1 MTMAYSLPPQRSRA
15 ETIERLDALARILD
29 SAVRIPGTNVRVG
42 ADALLNLI
50 PGAGLAV
57 AKGLSTYLVLEAKRH
72 GAPTPMLWRM
82 ARRVGI
88 DLALSAIPVVGWF
101 GDAFYRANL
110 KNIQELRNHLLE
122 VGGPGPTSLLRQGR

>member
-1 MTMAYSLPPQRSRA
+1 MNSAYILPPQRSHA
-15 ETIERLDALARILD
+15 ETIEQLDALARILD

-42 ADALLNLI
+42 ADALLNVV

-57 AKGLSTYLVLEAKRH
+57 AKGLSAYLVLVARRH
-72 GAPTPMLWRM
+72 GAPPAVLWRM

-110 KNIQELRNHLLE
+110 KNIEDLRRHLLE
-122 VGGPGPTSLLRQGR
+122 VDGPRPLSSLRQGM

>member
-1 MTMAYSLPPQRSRA
+1 MITAYILPPQRSHA
-15 ETIERLDALARILD
+15 ETIERLDALARLLD

-42 ADALLNLI
+42 ADALLNLM
-50 PGAGLAV
+50 PGVGLAV
-57 AKGLSTYLVLEAKRH
+57 AKGLSAYLVLVARRH
-72 GAPTPMLWRM
+72 GAPPTMLWRM

-110 KNIQELRNHLLE
+110 KNIEELRRHLLE
-122 VGGPGPTSLLRQGR
+122 VGGPRPLVSLRQGM

>member
-1 MTMAYSLPPQRSRA
+1 MTMTYSLPPQRSRI
-15 ETIERLDALARILD
+15 ETIERLDTMARILD
-29 SAVRIPGTNVRVG
+29 SAIRVPGTNIRVG
-42 ADALLNLI
+42 ADALLNLV

-57 AKGLSTYLVLEAKRH
+57 SKGLSAYLVLEAKRH
-72 GAPTPMLWRM
+72 GAPQAVLWRM

-110 KNIQELRNHLLE
+110 KNIEDLRRHLLE
-122 VGGPGPTSLLRQGR
+122 VGGPRPVSSLRQGM

>member
-1 MTMAYSLPPQRSRA
+1 MTTAYILPPQRSHA
-15 ETIERLDALARILD
+15 ETIEQLDALARILD

-57 AKGLSTYLVLEAKRH
+57 AKGLSAYLVLLARRN
-72 GAPTPMLWRM
+72 GAPPAMLWRM
-82 ARRVGI
+82 GRRVGI

-110 KNIQELRNHLLE
+110 KNIEDLRRHLLE
-122 VGGPGPTSLLRQGR
+122 VGGPRPLSSLRQGM

>member
-1 MTMAYSLPPQRSRA
+1 MTMAYSLPPPRSRA

-29 SAVRIPGTNVRVG
+29 SAIRVPGTNIRVG
-42 ADALLNLI
+42 ADAFLNLI

-57 AKGLSTYLVLEAKRH
+57 SKGLSVYLVLEARRH
-72 GAPTPMLWRM
+72 GAPPAILWRM

-88 DLALSAIPVVGWF
+88 DLTLSAIPVVGWF

-110 KNIQELRNHLLE
+110 KNIEELRHHLLG
-122 VGGPGPTSLLRQGR
+122 VDFQHPTSPLRQMR